1 MNTGIDE
8 KCQCMQAIGYKEV
21 VNCLKN
27 GNKESIMR
35 DIIKLNTRHYAKR
48 QITFF
53 KKMQNIVW
61 LKPQDATAEYVL
73 GLLNGK

>member
-1 MNTGIDE
+1 M
-8 KCQCMQAIGYKEV
+8 
-21 VNCLKN
+21 KN